1 MNFDEMILEAA
12 KSIANATS
20 ALIKAASE
28 AQKELVAQGKVSKK
42 THIGS
47 EDGKVSGRRV
57 WCPLPAWWP
66 PLRTRSARPQTAS
79 YRATAAR
86 RNLLPLPS
94 R

>member
-47 EDGKVSGRRV
+47 EDGKVPPHFFFLIFANV
-57 WCPLPAWWP
+57 VFFLP
-66 PLRTRSARPQTAS
+66 
-79 YRATAAR
+79 
-86 RNLLPLPS
+86 
-94 R
+94 

>member
-20 ALIKAASE
+20 HLIKAASE

-47 EDGKVSGRRV
+47 EDGKQTPKPRRFFFF
-57 WCPLPAWWP
+57 
-66 PLRTRSARPQTAS
+66 AS
-79 YRATAAR
+79 KTTNDLFFCDSYKYRCIKLVTLG
-86 RNLLPLPS
+86 NP
-94 R
+94 

>member
-1 MNFDEMILEAA
+1 MSSLSYSKVVNEEMNFDEMILEAA

-47 EDGKVSGRRV
+47 EDGKFYVLL
-57 WCPLPAWWP
+57 C
-66 PLRTRSARPQTAS
+66 S
-79 YRATAAR
+79 YFRLIF
-86 RNLLPLPS
+86 NLH
-94 R
+94 

>member
-1 MNFDEMILEAA
+1 MSSLSYSKVVNEEMNFDEMILEAA

-47 EDGKVSGRRV
+47 EDGKF
-57 WCPLPAWWP
+57 CAF
-66 PLRTRSARPQTAS
+66 
-79 YRATAAR
+79 
-86 RNLLPLPS
+86 LLLF
-94 R
+94 

>member
-20 ALIKAASE
+20 HLIKAASE

-47 EDGKVSGRRV
+47 EDGKQTPKPRRF
-57 WCPLPAWWP
+57 
-66 PLRTRSARPQTAS
+66 S
-79 YRATAAR
+79 YNVAAMR
-86 RNLLPLPS
+86 HEWIKNKRI
-94 R
+94 

>member
-47 EDGKVSGRRV
+47 EDGKLYILLCSSD
-57 WCPLPAWWP
+57 LFS
-66 PLRTRSARPQTAS
+66 LYIRTT
-79 YRATAAR
+79 Y
-86 RNLLPLPS
+86 LLLVVDNW
-94 R
+94 